1 MKKKIIH
8 VVLPQSFV
16 DDNHLNVLDVAE
28 ALSVT
33 YKDKPV
39 SFQVDL
45 VPDYFFNGS
54 VSWLS

>member
-1 MKKKIIH
+1 MKKNLIH

-16 DDNHLNVLDVAE
+16 DENHVNVLDVAE
-28 ALSVT
+28 NLSVA
-33 YKDKPV
+33 YGNKQL

>member
-1 MKKKIIH
+1 MKNIPFH

-16 DDNHLNVLDVAE
+16 DENHLNVLDVAD
-28 ALSVT
+28 ALSVSFN
-33 YKDKPV
+33 DKRV
-39 SFQVDL
+39 SFQVDI